1 MSVGTAES
9 AVRPAPP
16 RPARAPLPWLLP
28 IRPLQAAVWEIAAIA
43 ALLAWTVDGLAQP
56 VRIGVSA
63 AAGLVVLLTS
73 VRFAGRH
80 PAGWTLT
87 WIAYR
92 LQRHDTRHD
101 SAFAGAGPRTPR
113 RGASPPRTPRT
124 AGSPDPLLCVAG
136 PVKVRQHVDR
146 AGNRFGVAEVDGG
159 WSALVRLT
167 PGSGSPSSAV
177 LVDILRAAYRRTDV
191 PLASAQLLTWA
202 VPRGDQVLRVRWLAV
217 RYRPDL
223 APIAALARGGGDL
236 GALRS
241 TASAALSLMGE
252 LAEAGYPSTVLEAG
266 ELGQE
271 LRVALGVQGPAT
283 AQADHWRAW
292 TWGDASQMCF
302 MPRSVRTLDVSVP
315 EAAFTAT
322 SYTLRRTA
330 AGKEHEELTIRVG
343 GRPGKQVPSP
353 GHSAVPLHGRH
364 GDGVRRTLPLALD
377 S

>member
-1 MSVGTAES
+1 VSVGTAGT
-9 AVRPAPP
+9 ATRPAPP
-16 RPARAPLPWLLP
+16 RPAAAPLPWLLP
-28 IRPLQAAVWEIAAIA
+28 VRPLQAAVWEIAAIA
-43 ALLAWTVDGLAQP
+43 ALLAWTVGGFAQP
-56 VRIGVSA
+56 VRIAVSA
-63 AAGLVVLLTS
+63 VAGAVVLLTS

-80 PAGWTLT
+80 PMGWALT
-87 WIAYR
+87 WVSYR
-92 LQRHDTRHD
+92 LRRHDTRRD
-101 SAFAGAGPRTPR
+101 
-113 RGASPPRTPRT
+113 
-124 AGSPDPLLCVAG
+124 SPDPLLCVAG
-136 PVKVRQHVDR
+136 AVQVRQHVDR

-167 PGSGSPSSAV
+167 PGSGSPSPAA

-202 VPRGDQVLRVRWLAV
+202 IPRGDQVLRVRWLAV

-271 LRVALGVQGPAT
+271 LRVALGVQGPST
-283 AQADHWRAW
+283 GLADHWRAW
-292 TWGDASQMCF
+292 KWGEAAQMCF
-302 MPRSVRTLDVSVP
+302 RPRSVRALDAAAP
-315 EAAFTAT
+315 GAAFTAT
-322 SYTLRRTA
+322 SYTLCRTA
-330 AGKEHEELTIRVG
+330 GGKEREELTVRVG
-343 GRPGKQVPSP
+343 ARPGSPVPSP
-353 GHSAVPLHGRH
+353 GFPAVPLHGRH
-364 GDGVRRTLPLALD
+364 GAGVRRTLPLALD